1 MLYLGL
7 VELSVKMS
15 KNSLWLIF
23 KETPSKL
30 VWVYKARG
38 LKLGD
43 HPY

>member
-1 MLYLGL
+1 MLYLDL

-23 KETPSKL
+23 KETSNKL
-30 VWVYKARG
+30 VWVYKARS